1 MYFTPRPLAEDHPLS
16 PEKLNDADM
25 SELRYFQEVG
35 HAEEWN
41 AIRSLVSQGQID
53 VLIIPH
59 EAQDEV
65 DWDELKLWF
74 FDGLVVVG
82 VGIPGDELA
91 SLLGNPRLYTPQSA
105 GDYDYRI
112 YAMRISGHPD
122 DIQKLRE
129 AGFPDGPVEGI
140 KRPLSGGY
148 SSGGDYLT
156 GADDDVITFLRQ
168 LDGSIHRKNLPKLSP
183 D

>member
-1 MYFTPRPLAEDHPLS
+1 
-16 PEKLNDADM
+16 
-25 SELRYFQEVG
+25 
-35 HAEEWN
+35 
-41 AIRSLVSQGQID
+41 
-53 VLIIPH
+53 
-59 EAQDEV
+59 
-65 DWDELKLWF
+65 
-74 FDGLVVVG
+74 
-82 VGIPGDELA
+82 
-91 SLLGNPRLYTPQSA
+91 
-105 GDYDYRI
+105 
-112 YAMRISGHPD
+112 MRISGHPD

-148 SSGGDYLT
+148 SSGGDYRT